1 MKLLQKS
8 LLVVILIQLF
18 IVAQLFFIKSQKG
31 NSYSDFLQN
40 PFSSTGKKESSSK
53 TLLID
58 SLKKQIDKNKMNYPH
73 LGSINRCL
81 ALLEREELTSDGYL
95 ALNSK
100 KMIHRSIR
108 SKIEQN
114 AKRFLGYRYV
124 WGATGPNKFDCSGF
138 TQKVFRIVGINL
150 PRVSREQA
158 KVGEYVPFNA
168 LKKGDIV
175 FFDTK
180 HRKTGRVTHV
190 GIYLEDGKFIHASSG
205 GKRVMI
211 TSFKQRAF
219 YKNRFLWG
227 RRII

>member
-1 MKLLQKS
+1 MQFLQKS
-8 LLVVILIQLF
+8 LMVVIMVQVLVLAEVSFFKFGKDSFNLSWLSSSF
-18 IVAQLFFIKSQKG
+18 ILESEKNKSQDNILITSLRKQV
-31 NSYSDFLQN
+31 D
-40 PFSSTGKKESSSK
+40 KKMMGYEDTHLIYACL
-53 TLLID
+53 TLLDKERFDKREVQI
-58 SLKKQIDKNKMNYPH
+58 KKV
-73 LGSINRCL
+73 
-81 ALLEREELTSDGYL
+81 
-95 ALNSK
+95 
-100 KMIHRSIR
+100 HRSIR
-108 SKIEQN
+108 SKIEDN

-138 TQKVFRIVGINL
+138 TQKVFRNVGINL

-158 KVGEYVPFNA
+158 KVGKYVSFNA